1 MFFIWL
7 RDMNASFLQNLEY
20 GICLIDICGI
30 TEITSKGHLRVVTT
44 KELSSGLTRRFST
57 FFYACDN

>member
-1 MFFIWL
+1 
-7 RDMNASFLQNLEY
+7 MNASFLQNLEY